1 MPTNL
6 ESKNIGKFVIKRCYA
21 FVRESNPDKTLVN
34 ASMHELWEIVAYDEI
49 HKKYIARNLNGDY
62 LSYIPSDT
70 MMRTKV
76 EISNSIEMEKEEFTR
91 IINLIYVAKEK
102 FATQNYKNE
111 LKWLPYRYFKV
122 KNQSEVEKSLHEY
135 KDAKKSE
142 KGLRRLEKRFHFFF
156 SENAEEFKA
165 FLDKNKPNDI
175 EENTN
180 FLLYCKNK
188 RKNLDRLQN
197 MLETNLEIYH
207 YPT

>member
-1 MPTNL
+1 MPTD

-21 FVRESNPDKTLVN
+21 FLRESNPNRTLVN
-34 ASMHELWEIVAYDEI
+34 TSIHELWEIVAYDYI

-76 EISNSIEMEKEEFTR
+76 EMFNSIEMEKEEFTR
-91 IINLIYVAKEK
+91 IIHLIHAAKEK
-102 FATQNYKNE
+102 CATQNYKNE
-111 LKWLPYRYFKV
+111 LRWLPYRYFKV
-122 KNQSEVEKSLHEY
+122 KDQSEVEKSLHKY
-135 KDAKKSE
+135 KNAKKSE
-142 KGLRRLEKRFHFFF
+142 KGMRRLEKRFHFFF

-165 FLDKNKPNDI
+165 FLDKNKPKFI
-175 EENTN
+175 EENAN
-180 FLLYCKNK
+180 FLQYCNNK
-188 RKNLDRLQN
+188 IKDLDRLQN